1 MKSKG
6 YTLGTYSNKQKRK
19 NSNLPIC
26 PTCKKCTNRNV
37 CNNRKNLKDCDKW
50 KKCKDTKN
58 CDKFYFNIQAKA
70 ILTIGKDP
78 KTKRKITK
86 TFTAPSEEEA
96 VEKLFKYKIYAK
108 ENGIP
113 LNITDE
119 KVTISRIAQEL
130 IESKY
135 RKGKICG
142 NT

>member
-1 MKSKG
+1 M
-6 YTLGTYSNKQKRK
+6 
-19 NSNLPIC
+19 I
-26 PTCKKCTNRNV
+26 NV
-37 CNNRKNLKDCDKW
+37 
-50 KKCKDTKN
+50 KKCKDAQN

-78 KTKRKITK
+78 KTKRKVTK
-86 TFTAPSEEEA
+86 TFTAPTEEES

-119 KVTISRIAQEL
+119 KVTISGIAQEL

-142 NT
+142 NTYNTHLCTLKRIKAYKFSNIPIEKVKK